1 MRLHL
6 GIALL
11 AAWTLNGQV
20 IGQGV
25 NFYSIQKE
33 SALGEQLAPAYRDA
47 HPPLDSAMVRDYVE
61 QVGQRLMRALPQ
73 GSPFL
78 PYHFEVTAD
87 STDTFLEP
95 VSFPAGYIFIPA
107 GLILEARDEAEF
119 AGTLAHAMAH
129 VLARHYTREQ
139 TKSEIAGLAAIPL
152 GTVPVAAGPNQSIA
166 QSTGAASVQSLVFES
181 EADRVAVALTSTAGY
196 DPRGLERFI
205 AREQSETPQPGLPP
219 RDDRIL
225 TIERA
230 VQALPQQNAPS
241 PDFVRIQEEIR
252 VLTNR

>member
-139 TKSEIAGLAAIPL
+139 TKSEIAGLAAIPSR
-152 GTVPVAAGPNQSIA
+152 TVPVAAGLDQSV
-166 QSTGAASVQSLVFES
+166 GAGLLQFHKMFEF

-219 RDDRIL
+219 RDDRVL